1 MDPSNNAVIL
11 EDPGGFFF
19 LEKLQGLVGTEK
31 NLEHTVYVDQ
41 NFKT

>member
-11 EDPGGFFF
+11 EDPGSFF
-19 LEKLQGLVGTEK
+19 LEKIPGVSRYRK